1 MYEREDDFMGGLSA
15 ASQPLPASTMTPEML
30 RQLQQGAATVGNA
43 AQSGALSNMFAPG
56 TLSQFDPLY
65 EYAKTAPI
73 LSLKG
78 NTEYENLNFQALP
91 DTKYQLTV
99 GGNVVGSAATPEQV
113 AELVKQ
119 ANAISAQGGKAVD
132 VRLQKEVQAASRT
145 GEPITAFEDV
155 YANKENNMGALDTLI
170 PLALTAMGAGV
181 LGAPGA
187 FAKGASAIM
196 PGILGT
202 GLGAAGGSFVGSMAT
217 GAKVE
222 DALKKAA
229 ISGLTA
235 GAMKGLMPGG
245 TSGGV
250 GPMPD
255 IDYAGLNSMVFGG
268 GSALPGAALE
278 PMLTAT
284 AGKLA
289 GAALPSVFGGAASGL
304 SSSALNSQ
312 NQGSV
317 KPDEPTLEAL
327 GVRNAQTGLD
337 NAAGGIANIVSATE
351 SLGRAPD
358 TMEEEATVTGRRY
371 GDPDLGSELVGGG
384 AGALTTAT
392 VQPGDEPLIDVANKS
407 TADTKLGTALAVGGA
422 GAGTLAATAGG
433 TPPATTSTTV
443 QPGDEPLIDVVN
455 KSTTDTSLGSTL
467 TTGGA
472 GALAQES
479 VQTASERA
487 ADQTQEETKEGD
499 KKDNTVK
506 KVVGGL
512 QLLDALLKAIGG
524 GRGGGGQG
532 NGSSAISSIFTDQL
546 PTPSAGYSPES
557 FKQRTDL
564 GNVDWKRYGFRPERS
579 FFDYVP
585 ANATE
590 YNAAL
595 GAQAAAA
602 ASRPPSQTFASFP
615 ASQQQADP
623 FEGKTPSQIIKGL
636 SPDASDAEIEEYLAT
651 PEGRLALQ
659 MIVNGRPPQFVPR
672 ARGGALAVKK
682 GGAPSK
688 ESFAVKGPGTGRSD
702 EIPALL
708 SDGEYVIDAE
718 TVALLGDGSSE
729 AGAKRLDDFRV
740 NVRKHKGSNLAR
752 GKFSANAKRPEKYL
766 AGGSV

>member
-15 ASQPLPASTMTPEML
+15 ASQPLPEPTMTPEML

-78 NTEYENLNFQALP
+78 NKEYENLNFQALP

-155 YANKENNMGALDTLI
+155 YANKENNNGFLDIAMPAALAAISGGALGPLLGGGFLGTGAAAGLGSVAGSLGTGDSLKNALI
-170 PLALTAMGAGV
+170 KGALTGVTAGA
-181 LGAPGA
+181 L
-187 FAKGASAIM
+187 S
-196 PGILGT
+196 
-202 GLGAAGGSFVGSMAT
+202 GLGAAAPAASSAT
-217 GAKVE
+217 G
-222 DALKKAA
+222 
-229 ISGLTA
+229 S
-235 GAMKGLMPGG
+235 
-245 TSGGV
+245 
-250 GPMPD
+250 
-255 IDYAGLNSMVFGG
+255 
-268 GSALPGAALE
+268 GAA
-278 PMLTAT
+278 
-284 AGKLA
+284 GA
-289 GAALPSVFGGAASGL
+289 GAAGAAVSSGAAPAL
-304 SSSALNSQ
+304 GEIVVSATRPLLSSALSSGIGAGLGNI
-312 NQGSV
+312 GSSLV
-317 KPDEPTLEAL
+317 QPDSFQQAL
-327 GVRNAQTGLD
+327 DQARLD
-337 NAAGGIANIVSATE
+337 NEFGLGETVVSGSRIPDVNPGAGGIANIVSATE

-371 GDPDLGSELVGGG
+371 GDPDLGASLTVPVNAPATDTGYNVF
-384 AGALTTAT
+384 AG
-392 VQPGDEPLIDVANKS
+392 DDPLIDVANKS
-407 TADTKLGTALAVGGA
+407 TTDTKLGGALAVGGA

-443 QPGDEPLIDVVN
+443 QPGDDPLIDVVN
-455 KSTTDTSLGSTL
+455 KSTTDSSLGSTL

-472 GALAQES
+472 GTLAQES

-499 KKDNTVK
+499 KKGNTVK

-524 GRGGGGQG
+524 GRGGGGGQG

-564 GNVDWKRYGFRPERS
+564 GNVDWKRYGFSPERS

-602 ASRPPSQTFASFP
+602 ASRPPSPTSISFP